1 MMSVLCSAGQYDVS
15 IVRCIQFWLKHCV
28 LRWSVHALGAA
39 DKKSAPG
46 IVGMGGHRPQNGKFY
61 FSKPYQSKFVY
72 INKNEDVVTNES
84 LLRIVDKEGFQID
97 SYAIGGNVLKK
108 LLSNN
113 LDIKQEF
120 KVDYVIESEFN
131 YEIKASDKNGENINN
146 VVLTF
151 NKDTI
156 ELKKWE
162 ISDELNNK
170 TVLEFTKIKKNILIS
185 QNLFVVRYKN
195 N

>member
-1 MMSVLCSAGQYDVS
+1 MIRLTIFLILALFPWQVSSGETESIISKIQSGWNEIQTMSGEFSQLDMNGN
-15 IVRCIQFWLKHCV
+15 LE
-28 LRWSVHALGAA
+28 
-39 DKKSAPG
+39 
-46 IVGMGGHRPQNGKFY
+46 NGKFY
-61 FSKPYQSKFVY
+61 FSKPYQSKFIYV
-72 INKNEDVVTNES
+72 NKNEDIVTNES

-108 LLSNN
+108 LLSND

-120 KVDYVIESEFN
+120 KIDYAIENEFT
-131 YEIKASDKNGENINN
+131 YEIKASDKSGKNISD

-185 QNLFVVRYKN
+185 QNLFVVRYRDN
-195 N
+195 

>member
-1 MMSVLCSAGQYDVS
+1 MTHPLWKLRVPKIQSGWNEIQTMSVEFSQLDMNGN
-15 IVRCIQFWLKHCV
+15 LE
-28 LRWSVHALGAA
+28 
-39 DKKSAPG
+39 
-46 IVGMGGHRPQNGKFY
+46 NGKFY

-72 INKNEDVVTNES
+72 VNKNEDIVTNES

-108 LLSNN
+108 LLSND

-120 KVDYVIESEFN
+120 KIDYATEYEFT
-131 YEIKASDKNGENINN
+131 YEIKASDKNEKNMSD

-151 NKDTI
+151 NKDTL

-185 QNLFVVRYKN
+185 QNLFVVRYRDN
-195 N
+195 

>member
-1 MMSVLCSAGQYDVS
+1 MFRFSIAVILILFPWHISFAETDSIISKIQTGWNDIQTMSGEFSQLDMNGN
-15 IVRCIQFWLKHCV
+15 LE
-28 LRWSVHALGAA
+28 
-39 DKKSAPG
+39 
-46 IVGMGGHRPQNGKFY
+46 NGKFY

-72 INKNEDVVTNES
+72 VNKNEDIVTNES

-120 KVDYVIESEFN
+120 KIDYAIENEFN
-131 YEIKASDKNGENINN
+131 YEIKASDKNGKNISD

-151 NKDTI
+151 NKDTM

-185 QNLFVVRYKN
+185 QNLFVVRYRDN
-195 N
+195 

>member
-1 MMSVLCSAGQYDVS
+1 MIRITIFLILTLVPWQVSSAETESIISKIQSGWNEIQTMSGEFSQLDMNGN
-15 IVRCIQFWLKHCV
+15 LE
-28 LRWSVHALGAA
+28 
-39 DKKSAPG
+39 
-46 IVGMGGHRPQNGKFY
+46 NGKFY

-72 INKNEDVVTNES
+72 VNKNEDIVTNES

-113 LDIKQEF
+113 LDIKKEF
-120 KVDYVIESEFN
+120 KVDYATENESN
-131 YEIKASDKNGENINN
+131 YEIKASDKNGKNISD

-185 QNLFVVRYKN
+185 QNLFVVRYKDN
-195 N
+195 

>member
-1 MMSVLCSAGQYDVS
+1 MIRLTIFLILALFPWQVSSAETESIISKIQSGWNEIQTMSGEFSQLDMNGN
-15 IVRCIQFWLKHCV
+15 LE
-28 LRWSVHALGAA
+28 
-39 DKKSAPG
+39 
-46 IVGMGGHRPQNGKFY
+46 NGKFY

-72 INKNEDVVTNES
+72 VNKNEDIVTNES

-108 LLSNN
+108 LLSND

-120 KVDYVIESEFN
+120 KIDYAIENEFN
-131 YEIKASDKNGENINN
+131 YEIKASDKNGKNISD

-185 QNLFVVRYKN
+185 QNLFVVRYRDN
-195 N
+195 

>member
-1 MMSVLCSAGQYDVS
+1 MIRLTIFLILALFPWQVSSAETAS
-15 IVRCIQFWLKHCV
+15 IISKIQSGWNEIQTLSGEFSQLDMNGN
-28 LRWSVHALGAA
+28 LE
-39 DKKSAPG
+39 
-46 IVGMGGHRPQNGKFY
+46 NGKFY

-72 INKNEDVVTNES
+72 VNKNEDIVTNES

-108 LLSNN
+108 LLSND

-120 KVDYVIESEFN
+120 KIDYAIENEFT
-131 YEIKASDKNGENINN
+131 YEIKASDKNGKNISD

-185 QNLFVVRYKN
+185 QNLFVVRYRDN
-195 N
+195 

>member
-1 MMSVLCSAGQYDVS
+1 MIRLIIILILTLVPWQVSSAGTES
-15 IVRCIQFWLKHCV
+15 IVSKIQSGWN
-28 LRWSVHALGAA
+28 
-39 DKKSAPG
+39 G
-46 IVGMGGHRPQNGKFY
+46 IQTMSGEFSQLDMNGNLENGKFY

-72 INKNEDVVTNES
+72 VNKNEDIVTNES

-97 SYAIGGNVLKK
+97 SYAIGSNVLKK

-113 LDIKQEF
+113 LDIKKEF
-120 KVDYVIESEFN
+120 KIDYATENEFT
-131 YEIKASDKNGENINN
+131 YEIKASDKNAKNMSD

-185 QNLFVVRYKN
+185 QNLFVVRYRDN
-195 N
+195 

>member
-1 MMSVLCSAGQYDVS
+1 MIRLTIFLILALFPWQVSSAETESIISKIQSGWNEIQTMSGEFSQLDMNGN
-15 IVRCIQFWLKHCV
+15 LE
-28 LRWSVHALGAA
+28 
-39 DKKSAPG
+39 
-46 IVGMGGHRPQNGKFY
+46 NGKFY

-72 INKNEDVVTNES
+72 VNKNEDIVTNES

-108 LLSNN
+108 LLSND

-120 KVDYVIESEFN
+120 KIDYAIENEFT
-131 YEIKASDKNGENINN
+131 YEIKASDKSDRNISD

-185 QNLFVVRYKN
+185 QNLFVVRYRDN
-195 N
+195 

>member
-1 MMSVLCSAGQYDVS
+1 MIRLTIFLILTLVPWQVSSAETESIISKVQNGWNEIQTMSGEFSQLDMNGN
-15 IVRCIQFWLKHCV
+15 LE
-28 LRWSVHALGAA
+28 
-39 DKKSAPG
+39 
-46 IVGMGGHRPQNGKFY
+46 NGKFY

-72 INKNEDVVTNES
+72 VNKNEDIVTNES

-108 LLSNN
+108 LLSND

-120 KVDYVIESEFN
+120 KIDYAIENEFN
-131 YEIKASDKNGENINN
+131 YEIKASDKNGKNISD

>member
-1 MMSVLCSAGQYDVS
+1 MIRITIFLILTLVPWQVSSAETESIISKIQSGWNEIQTMSGEFSQLDMNGN
-15 IVRCIQFWLKHCV
+15 LE
-28 LRWSVHALGAA
+28 
-39 DKKSAPG
+39 
-46 IVGMGGHRPQNGKFY
+46 NGKFY

-72 INKNEDVVTNES
+72 VNKNEDIVTNES

-108 LLSNN
+108 LLSND

-120 KVDYVIESEFN
+120 KIDYAIENEFN
-131 YEIKASDKNGENINN
+131 YEIKASDKNGKNMSD

-151 NKDTI
+151 NKDTM

-185 QNLFVVRYKN
+185 QNLFVVRYRDN
-195 N
+195 

>member
-1 MMSVLCSAGQYDVS
+1 MIRLIVFLILTLVPWQVSGAETETIISKIQSGWNKIQTMSGEFSQLDMNGN
-15 IVRCIQFWLKHCV
+15 LE
-28 LRWSVHALGAA
+28 
-39 DKKSAPG
+39 
-46 IVGMGGHRPQNGKFY
+46 NGKFY

-72 INKNEDVVTNES
+72 ISKNEDIVTNES

-108 LLSNN
+108 LLSND

-120 KVDYVIESEFN
+120 KIDYAIENEFT
-131 YEIKASDKNGENINN
+131 YEIKASDKNGKNISD

-185 QNLFVVRYKN
+185 QNLFVVRYRDN
-195 N
+195 

>member
-1 MMSVLCSAGQYDVS
+1 MFRLTIFLILALLPWQVSSAETESIISKIQSGWNEIQTMSGEFSQLDMNGN
-15 IVRCIQFWLKHCV
+15 LE
-28 LRWSVHALGAA
+28 
-39 DKKSAPG
+39 
-46 IVGMGGHRPQNGKFY
+46 NGKFY

-72 INKNEDVVTNES
+72 VNKNEDIVTNES

-108 LLSNN
+108 LLSND

-120 KVDYVIESEFN
+120 KIDYAIENEFT
-131 YEIKASDKNGENINN
+131 YEIKASDKNGKNISD

-151 NKDTI
+151 NKDTM

-185 QNLFVVRYKN
+185 QNLFVVRYRDN
-195 N
+195 

>member
-1 MMSVLCSAGQYDVS
+1 MIRLTIFLILALFPWQVSSAETESIISKIQSGWNEIQTMSGEFSQLDMNGN
-15 IVRCIQFWLKHCV
+15 LE
-28 LRWSVHALGAA
+28 
-39 DKKSAPG
+39 
-46 IVGMGGHRPQNGKFY
+46 NGKFY

-72 INKNEDVVTNES
+72 VNKNEDIVTNES

-108 LLSNN
+108 LLSND

-120 KVDYVIESEFN
+120 KIDYAIENEFT
-131 YEIKASDKNGENINN
+131 YEIKASDKNGKNISD

-185 QNLFVVRYKN
+185 QNLFVVRYRDN
-195 N
+195 

>member
-1 MMSVLCSAGQYDVS
+1 MIRLTVFLILTLVPWQVSSAETESIISKIQSGWNEIQTMSGEFSQLDMNGN
-15 IVRCIQFWLKHCV
+15 LE
-28 LRWSVHALGAA
+28 
-39 DKKSAPG
+39 
-46 IVGMGGHRPQNGKFY
+46 NGKFY

-72 INKNEDVVTNES
+72 VNKNEDIVTNES

-120 KVDYVIESEFN
+120 KIDYAIENEFN
-131 YEIKASDKNGENINN
+131 YEIKASDKNGKNISD

-185 QNLFVVRYKN
+185 QNLFVVRYRDN
-195 N
+195 

>member
-1 MMSVLCSAGQYDVS
+1 MIRLTIFLILALFPWQVSSAKTESIISKIQNGWNEIQTMSGEFSQLDMNGN
-15 IVRCIQFWLKHCV
+15 LE
-28 LRWSVHALGAA
+28 
-39 DKKSAPG
+39 
-46 IVGMGGHRPQNGKFY
+46 NGKFY

-72 INKNEDVVTNES
+72 INKNEDIITNES

-113 LDIKQEF
+113 LDIKKEF
-120 KVDYVIESEFN
+120 KVDYATENESN
-131 YEIKASDKNGENINN
+131 YEIKASDKNGKNISD

-185 QNLFVVRYKN
+185 QNLFVVRYRDN
-195 N
+195 

>member
-1 MMSVLCSAGQYDVS
+1 MIRITIFLILTLVPWQVSSAGTES
-15 IVRCIQFWLKHCV
+15 IVSKIQSGWN
-28 LRWSVHALGAA
+28 
-39 DKKSAPG
+39 G
-46 IVGMGGHRPQNGKFY
+46 IQTMSGEFSQLDMNGNLENGKFY

-72 INKNEDVVTNES
+72 VNKNEDIVTNES

-108 LLSNN
+108 LLSND

-120 KVDYVIESEFN
+120 KIDYAIENEFT
-131 YEIKASDKNGENINN
+131 YEIKASDKNGKNISD

-185 QNLFVVRYKN
+185 QNLFVVRYRDN
-195 N
+195 

>member
-1 MMSVLCSAGQYDVS
+1 MIRLTIFLILALFPWQVSSAETGSIISKIQSGWNEIQTMSGEFSQLDMNGN
-15 IVRCIQFWLKHCV
+15 LE
-28 LRWSVHALGAA
+28 
-39 DKKSAPG
+39 
-46 IVGMGGHRPQNGKFY
+46 NGKFY

-72 INKNEDVVTNES
+72 VNKNEDIVTNES

-108 LLSNN
+108 LLSND

-120 KVDYVIESEFN
+120 KIDYAIENEFT
-131 YEIKASDKNGENINN
+131 YEIKASDKNGKNISD